1 MYNTCF
7 CLALWP
13 PLIAQQYSC
22 SEKTTLFSEQ
32 VFEAVGLPHWE
43 ASFAAS
49 GGGGKSGGRRVE
61 NGSFGGRRKP
71 PLGVDERAGGA
82 SNRAETY

>member
-1 MYNTCF
+1 MNNIYMYNTCF
-7 CLALWP
+7 CLALRP

-32 VFEAVGLPHWE
+32 VLQALGLPHWE

-49 GGGGKSGGRRVE
+49 GGNKQWTQGR
-61 NGSFGGRRKP
+61 K
-71 PLGVDERAGGA
+71 RAVWRLKKA
-82 SNRAETY
+82 AFRH